1 MALLFAADRRDH
13 LTREISPALAA
24 GADVVSD
31 RYLLSSLAYQAQE
44 AERDWVAGL
53 ARDLRV
59 PDLTLLLDLPV
70 EVAAARRRAAGRPD
84 ERYDADSVQARV
96 AARYRELCAGDP
108 RAVILDAA
116 RSVAEVA
123 TAIAAAV
130 DRLPAESTA
139 EARRAS
145 GRRPSGASC
154 PWLLGRVL
162 LGGGSVSL
170 GSLLSSAAAA
180 GASAGAAGG
189 AAAAARAAAG
199 AAARGRGGGGG
210 GVGCVGTGTGVSAA
224 ALCATCLPRN
234 ARYIPTTTARTTAT
248 AAMMMTVRLPP
259 PISPIISSALIRSP
273 GTTPPT
279 VGSDVLVAPERSEY
293 FLRSSTETVPSSR

>member
-1 MALLFAADRRDH
+1 MTPPLFIVLEGIDGSGTTTQLGLLERHLQGCGRQVHATREPSTGPIGRLLREILLGGHRSPAGQPVDGLAMALLFAADRRDH
-13 LTREISPALAA
+13 LAREISPALAA

-84 ERYDADSVQARV
+84 ERYDADAVQARV

-123 TAIAAAV
+123 TEIAAAV
-130 DRLPAESTA
+130 DRL
-139 EARRAS
+139 
-145 GRRPSGASC
+145 
-154 PWLLGRVL
+154 L
-162 LGGGSVSL
+162 
-170 GSLLSSAAAA
+170 
-180 GASAGAAGG
+180 
-189 AAAAARAAAG
+189 
-199 AAARGRGGGGG
+199 
-210 GVGCVGTGTGVSAA
+210 
-224 ALCATCLPRN
+224 
-234 ARYIPTTTARTTAT
+234 
-248 AAMMMTVRLPP
+248 
-259 PISPIISSALIRSP
+259 
-273 GTTPPT
+273 
-279 VGSDVLVAPERSEY
+279 
-293 FLRSSTETVPSSR
+293 